1 MNKIFA
7 ILAALTVAA
16 PAGAFIVPPEP
27 PKPEGPTYNT
37 TKLQH
42 RFCYEMDNDGEM
54 IGSTYNRKCVEEG
67 RQTNMMWTTPE
78 KCDDFEGCL
87 KVGMLMGNDFYG
99 DVYFDDKF
107 FMDTVAIFDRRN
119 SPITYFEQFTVKCQG
134 ALHDIA
140 LQGVQWKRSFN
151 TVHYRYDTMQ
161 LTHDICNK
169 AYNVDTLKLKRSF
182 PYIAGA
188 VS

>member
-1 MNKIFA
+1 
-7 ILAALTVAA
+7 
-16 PAGAFIVPPEP
+16 
-27 PKPEGPTYNT
+27 
-37 TKLQH
+37 
-42 RFCYEMDNDGEM
+42 
-54 IGSTYNRKCVEEG
+54 
-67 RQTNMMWTTPE
+67 
-78 KCDDFEGCL
+78 
-87 KVGMLMGNDFYG
+87 
-99 DVYFDDKF
+99 
-107 FMDTVAIFDRRN
+107 MDTVAIFDRRN

-161 LTHDICNK
+161 LTRDICNK

-188 VS
+188 VSCNLKFEGYPDRRDHCKDMVLYRQEKKLWK